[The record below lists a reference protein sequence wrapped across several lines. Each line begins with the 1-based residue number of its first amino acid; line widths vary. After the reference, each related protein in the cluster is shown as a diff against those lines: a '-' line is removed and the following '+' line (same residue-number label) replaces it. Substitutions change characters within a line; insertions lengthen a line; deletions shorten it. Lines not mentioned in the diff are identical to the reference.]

1 MKKCFQIT
9 SLFLIFIV
17 LFTSCVTEKSQEK
30 YYDTMNKLEKKT
42 DEVSEKIDAL
52 DMTHPISR
60 MIKED
65 YHLAI
70 YRYQVEEV
78 KKFLDANYDPN
89 RCVVQIGNWEEY
101 NPLLIVVS
109 NRFSC
114 WDVNT
119 NTRKDLETYDDV
131 ELINLLAEYGADVNL
146 LPYIWKRVYV
156 DSNDFIKSRT
166 EHFPE
171 DIAAE
176 KTLCLIEDSNRVI
189 KALLDNGADP
199 NYKGHPAPFDEDN
212 YFYYISMTVKKARKK
227 FKSKKATTPLYE
239 AIKKGMRWESQ
250 VDLLLQYGAKVDES
264 CLEAAK
270 LSGDDQM
277 IKKIERI
284 IAAGTESAI

>member
-1 MKKCFQIT
+1 MKKCFFIA
-9 SLFLIFIV
+9 SFIFLL
-17 LFTSCVTEKSQEK
+17 LFTSCITEKSQER
-30 YYDTMNKLEKKT
+30 YYETMNKYEEKT
-42 DEVSEKIDAL
+42 DEISQKL
-52 DMTHPISR
+52 DELDITHPVFR
-60 MIKED
+60 MLRED
-65 YHLAI
+65 YHSAI
-70 YRYQVEEV
+70 YCYQVEEV
-78 KKFLDANYDPN
+78 KKYLDANYDPN

-101 NPLLIVVS
+101 NPLLVVVS

-212 YFYYISMTVKKARKK
+212 YFYYISMTVKKARRK

-250 VDLLLQYGAKVDES
+250 VDLLIEYGALVDKS

>member
-1 MKKCFQIT
+1 MRKCIYIT
-9 SLFLIFIV
+9 SLIFISLV
-17 LFTSCVTEKSQEK
+17 LFISCAGKIEKEVDELAQK
-30 YYDTMNKLEKKT
+30 YE
-42 DEVSEKIDAL
+42 EL
-52 DMTHPISR
+52 DITNPISKLT
-60 MIKED
+60 KED
-65 YHLAI
+65 YYKALLTHN
-70 YRYQVEEV
+70 VEKTRV
-78 KKFLDANYDPN
+78 FLDAGYDPN
-89 RCVVQIGNWEEY
+89 RCVVLIGNWEEY
-101 NPLLIVVS
+101 NPLLVVVS

-171 DIAAE
+171 EIAAE

-212 YFYYISMTVKKARKK
+212 YFYYISMTVKKARRK

-250 VDLLLQYGAKVDES
+250 VDLLIEYGALVDKS

>member
-1 MKKCFQIT
+1 MNK
-9 SLFLIFIV
+9 V
-17 LFTSCVTEKSQEK
+17 DEKFNEEKEK
-30 YYDTMNKLEKKT
+30 Y
-42 DEVSEKIDAL
+42 DAL
-52 DMTHPISR
+52 DINHPVSR
-60 MIKED
+60 MTKDD
-65 YHLAI
+65 YYYAI
-70 YRYQVEEV
+70 SLYKIDEV
-78 KKFLDANYDPN
+78 KKFLDADYDPDK
-89 RCVVQIGNWEEY
+89 CVLIGGIWEEK
-101 NPLLIVVS
+101 NPLLIAVS
-109 NRFSC
+109 NNFSC

-119 NTRKDLETYDDV
+119 NTRKDIETYDDV
-131 ELINLLAEYGADVNL
+131 ELINLLVEYGADVNL
-146 LPYIWKRVYV
+146 LPYIWKRVYFF
-156 DSNDFIKSRT
+156 DNEYLTWYT

-212 YFYYISMTVKKARKK
+212 YFYYISMTVKKARRK

-250 VDLLLQYGAKVDES
+250 VDLLIEYGALVDKS

-284 IAAGTESAI
+284 IAAGTET

>member
-1 MKKCFQIT
+1 MRKCIYIT
-9 SLFLIFIV
+9 SLIFISLV
-17 LFTSCVTEKSQEK
+17 LYTSCAGKIEKEVDELAQK
-30 YYDTMNKLEKKT
+30 YE
-42 DEVSEKIDAL
+42 EL
-52 DMTHPISR
+52 DITNPISKLT
-60 MIKED
+60 KED
-65 YHLAI
+65 YFKALLTHN
-70 YRYQVEEV
+70 VEKTRV
-78 KKFLDANYDPN
+78 FLDANYDPN
-89 RCVVQIGNWEEY
+89 RCVVLIGNWEEY
-101 NPLLIVVS
+101 NPLLVVVS

-212 YFYYISMTVKKARKK
+212 YFYYISMTVKKARRK
-227 FKSKKATTPLYE
+227 FKSKKATSPLYE
-239 AIKKGMRWESQ
+239 AIKKGMLWESQ
-250 VDLLLQYGAKVDES
+250 VDLLIEYGALVDKS

-284 IAAGTESAI
+284 IAAGTKSAI

>member
-1 MKKCFQIT
+1 MKKCFFIA
-9 SLFLIFIV
+9 SFIFLL
-17 LFTSCVTEKSQEK
+17 LFTSCITEKSQER
-30 YYDTMNKLEKKT
+30 YYETMNKVDEKFNEEIEKYEALDITHPVSRMTKT
-42 DEVSEKIDAL
+42 D
-52 DMTHPISR
+52 
-60 MIKED
+60 
-65 YHLAI
+65 YFYAI
-70 YRYQVEEV
+70 YLYKIEEV
-78 KKFLDANYDPN
+78 KKFLDADYDPDK
-89 RCVVQIGNWEEY
+89 CVLIGGIWEEK

-109 NRFSC
+109 NDYSC

-212 YFYYISMTVKKARKK
+212 YFYYISMTVKKARRK
-227 FKSKKATTPLYE
+227 FKSQKATTPLYE

-250 VDLLLQYGAKVDES
+250 VDLLLEYGALVDKS
-264 CLEAAK
+264 CLEAAN
-270 LSGDDQM
+270 LSGDDEM
-277 IKKIERI
+277 IKKIE
-284 IAAGTESAI
+284 ELYYN

>member
-1 MKKCFQIT
+1 MRKCIYIT
-9 SLFLIFIV
+9 SLIFISLV
-17 LFTSCVTEKSQEK
+17 LYTSCAGKIEKEVDELAQK
-30 YYDTMNKLEKKT
+30 YE
-42 DEVSEKIDAL
+42 EL
-52 DMTHPISR
+52 DITNPISKLT
-60 MIKED
+60 KED
-65 YHLAI
+65 YFKALLTHN
-70 YRYQVEEV
+70 VEKTRV
-78 KKFLDANYDPN
+78 FLDANYDPN

-212 YFYYISMTVKKARKK
+212 YFYYISMTVKKARRK

-239 AIKKGMRWESQ
+239 AIKKGMLWESQ
-250 VDLLLQYGAKVDES
+250 VDLLLEYGALVDKS

-270 LSGDDQM
+270 LSGDDEM
-277 IKKIERI
+277 IKKIE
-284 IAAGTESAI
+284 ELYYN

>member
-1 MKKCFQIT
+1 MRKCIYIT
-9 SLFLIFIV
+9 SLIFISLV
-17 LFTSCVTEKSQEK
+17 LYTSCAGKIEKEVDELAQK
-30 YYDTMNKLEKKT
+30 YE
-42 DEVSEKIDAL
+42 EL
-52 DMTHPISR
+52 DITNPISKLT
-60 MIKED
+60 KED
-65 YHLAI
+65 YFKALLTHN
-70 YRYQVEEV
+70 VEKTRV
-78 KKFLDANYDPN
+78 FLDANYDPN
-89 RCVVQIGNWEEY
+89 RCVVLIGNWEEY
-101 NPLLIVVS
+101 NPLLVVVS

-212 YFYYISMTVKKARKK
+212 YFYYISMTVKKARRK

-250 VDLLLQYGAKVDES
+250 VDLLLEYGALVDKS

-284 IAAGTESAI
+284 IAAGTKSAI

>member
-1 MKKCFQIT
+1 MRKCIYIT
-9 SLFLIFIV
+9 SLIFISLV
-17 LFTSCVTEKSQEK
+17 LFISCAGKIEKEVDELAQK
-30 YYDTMNKLEKKT
+30 YE
-42 DEVSEKIDAL
+42 EL
-52 DMTHPISR
+52 DITNPISKLT
-60 MIKED
+60 KED
-65 YHLAI
+65 YYKALLTHN
-70 YRYQVEEV
+70 VEKTRV
-78 KKFLDANYDPN
+78 FLDAGYDPN
-89 RCVVQIGNWEEY
+89 RCVVLIGNWEEY
-101 NPLLIVVS
+101 NPLLVVVS
-109 NRFSC
+109 NRFTC

-171 DIAAE
+171 EIAAE

-212 YFYYISMTVKKARKK
+212 YFYYISMTVKKARRK

-250 VDLLLQYGAKVDES
+250 VDLLIEYGALVDKS